1 MKENKC
7 FQGNLFPELG
17 TAEAQPKVKRTK
29 KQSELTLLREQNR
42 KLQEENKANL
52 QKLADMQKEIEA
64 LRKKAEAFDDLM
76 QSASLFTTGVI
87 AKNYGKSAIWL
98 NQYLHDKEVQFCDA
112 AGIWKL
118 YAKHQDKGYSRYCF
132 YNYSE
137 DLKGRPLS
145 KPHMYWTAKGMAFIR
160 ELLIADGIIKD

>member
-1 MKENKC
+1 MKKQDC

-42 KLQEENKANL
+42 KLQEENKVNL
-52 QKLADMQKEIEA
+52 QKLADMQKEIES

-76 QSASLFTTGVI
+76 QSNSLFPIGVI
-87 AKNYGKSAIWL
+87 AKNYGMSAKGL
-98 NQYLHDKEVQFCDA
+98 NQYLHQNGVQFQD
-112 AGIWKL
+112 GEVWKL
-118 YAKHQDKGYSRYCF
+118 YAKYQDKGYTRYCWF
-132 YNYSE
+132 NYGE

-145 KPHMYWTAKGMAFIR
+145 RPHMYWTPKGMAFVR
-160 ELLIADGIIKD
+160 ELLIADGRIKD